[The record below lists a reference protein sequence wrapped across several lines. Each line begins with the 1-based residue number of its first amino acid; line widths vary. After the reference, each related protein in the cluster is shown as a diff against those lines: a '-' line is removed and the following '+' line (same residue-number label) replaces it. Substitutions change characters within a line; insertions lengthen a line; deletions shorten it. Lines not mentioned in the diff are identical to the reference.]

1 VCVPAQRAPAAQ
13 VFEYKGVKHA
23 VKFKPYSELNTLRF
37 GNGNTSY
44 FTPGVLRHFAA
55 RLDLRLEADLGYQ
68 YDDVFARW
76 LPEGF
81 EPGAQSGMKGLGSFG
96 ELPRASAGWWLQ
108 GQAGPG
114 QGADPGAGQAA
125 GIRAAAGAARR
136 PAPVSASELS
146 LPVWLRGGGA
156 AATAAAAAAAR
167 PGAAAAQAGAAAAAA
182 GRRPDA
188 KAAKAQDPGIRWG
201 AGGGAHGGAAVRVA
215 VAERALAE
223 RPAGRPRAS
232 QAITVTTVAPSGG
245 SGASGTGDADGGT
258 PALALGGGGGGGG
271 GGGSVSGVGLAADG
285 VPELGLEPV
294 RTPTMETET
303 IVGSLEAAN
312 ATAAAAGAGQV
323 AAMAEAAQE
332 AGTDAQADGA
342 AALAAGAR
350 PAAATDDMG
359 GARGRAAIAAAD
371 HAQPVAARLGEEM
384 GAAGADAT
392 PGLPA
397 AGGEQLGSGKGA
409 EDGATDVA
417 AGQGLTGM
425 PTDALLLRLQ
435 LGDAAEGAGA
445 AGGEAGQG
453 GDRLKGAARH
463 GGRLHA
469 AASGD
474 GQEAAGRGAAALGD
488 SPRGGGRSAGR
499 AEGGARTEPVPRAAA
514 SDGRDGGRLDADSR
528 PWWERDA
535 GEGEDSDGPALGS
548 GAAEGRGSRSGEADL
563 WADDAEPWRSGAG
576 DGRARADVRE
586 WRGGAP
592 ASRGSA
598 AAAGSARTRGDG
610 AADDERPY
618 MIQLPARGGR
628 GGRRRNARQRR
639 GGLPDSAGGDARS
652 AGRGDDAWAGAWWAR
667 DAAHAGGRGS
677 RGGALPQHEP
687 RGGDGGGGG
696 DAGDDR
702 EAVAQGYDDVW
713 RDYEDDAEEDWDAL
727 EPAEGANTQRARRS
741 ASSAAAGGAE
751 PLRSGGGAAGG
762 GREGAPRG
770 DGAGGLRQAGPRPLR
785 PARRSLQLASIGGT
799 EEGRGGGGRAR
810 LSARVVNA

>member
-1 VCVPAQRAPAAQ
+1 MPAQRAPAAQ

-68 YDDVFARW
+68 YDDVFSRW

-81 EPGAQSGMKGLGSFG
+81 EPGAQSGVKGLGSFG
-96 ELPRASAGWWLQ
+96 ELPRASTGWWLQ
-108 GQAGPG
+108 GQAVPG
-114 QGADPGAGQAA
+114 QGVV

-136 PAPVSASELS
+136 AAPVSASELS

-156 AATAAAAAAAR
+156 EATAAAAAAAR
-167 PGAAAAQAGAAAAAA
+167 PGAGAAQAGAAAAAA
-182 GRRPDA
+182 ERRLDA
-188 KAAKAQDPGIRWG
+188 KRAKAQDPGIRW
-201 AGGGAHGGAAVRVA
+201 AAEGGAHGGAAVRVA

-223 RPAGRPRAS
+223 RPASRPRPS

-245 SGASGTGDADGGT
+245 GVSAAGGVDGGM
-258 PALALGGGGGGGG
+258 PALALNGGGG

-294 RTPTMETET
+294 RTPTMESET

-312 ATAAAAGAGQV
+312 TSAAAAGAGQL

-332 AGTDAQADGA
+332 AGADAQADGA
-342 AALAAGAR
+342 AALAVGAR
-350 PAAATDDMG
+350 PEAATDDLG
-359 GARGRAAIAAAD
+359 GAHARAAIAAAD
-371 HAQPVAARLGEEM
+371 HAQPVAARLGKGM

-397 AGGEQLGSGKGA
+397 AGGELLGTGQGA
-409 EDGATDVA
+409 ENGATDVA
-417 AGQGLTGM
+417 AEQGLLGM
-425 PTDALLLRLQ
+425 PTGALLLRLQ
-435 LGDAAEGAGA
+435 QGDAAEGAGA
-445 AGGEAGQG
+445 AGGGAGQG
-453 GDRLKGAARH
+453 GDRPKGARH
-463 GGRLHA
+463 GDRLHA
-469 AASGD
+469 AASED

-488 SPRGGGRSAGR
+488 SAHGGALSAGR
-499 AEGGARTEPVPRAAA
+499 AEGGARTEPVPQAAA
-514 SDGRDGGRLDADSR
+514 SDMRDGGRLDADSR

-535 GEGEDSDGPALGS
+535 GEGEDSNDPALGS
-548 GAAEGRGSRSGEADL
+548 DAAEGRGARSGEADL

-576 DGRARADVRE
+576 DGGARADVRE

-598 AAAGSARTRGDG
+598 AAAAAARARGDG

-618 MIQLPARGGR
+618 MIQLPARGAR
-628 GGRRRNARQRR
+628 GGRRRTARQRL
-639 GGLPDSAGGDARS
+639 GGLPDSADGDARG
-652 AGRGDDAWAGAWWAR
+652 AGRGNDAWGGAWWAR

-687 RGGDGGGGG
+687 RRGDGGGGG

-713 RDYEDDAEEDWDAL
+713 RDYEDEAEEDWDAT
-727 EPAEGANTQRARRS
+727 EPAAGANTQRARRS
-741 ASSAAAGGAE
+741 ASSAAADGAK

-785 PARRSLQLASIGGT
+785 PARRSLQLASVGGA

-810 LSARVVNA
+810 LSGRVLDA